1 MILGYLLIILAGI
14 SEAVMD
20 KVQFHYNKSI
30 FSKLNG
36 LFWDPSISWKNKWK
50 SDLKTERFKGSSN
63 IFVFTTDA
71 WHLFKFLRNLF
82 LFIGI
87 PLICY
92 DTEHIIIVCIVA
104 RILFGLSFTLF
115 LTNFSQTNFA

>member
-1 MILGYLLIILAGI
+1 MILGYLLIILAGV

-50 SDLKTERFKGSSN
+50 SDLKTERFRGSSN

-115 LTNFSQTNFA
+115 FDKLFSN